1 MLLDSI
7 GYLLYFLFGIIGLF
21 VIIGLIALCWM
32 GIVELIKFHNKRMKA
47 IAQANQA
54 NQPLIETHV

>member
-7 GYLLYFLFGIIGLF
+7 GYLLYFLLGIIGLF
-21 VIIGLIALCWM
+21 GIIGLIALCWM

-47 IAQANQA
+47 INHFKFLTIA
-54 NQPLIETHV
+54 